1 MRNFGRQALDFVAVF
16 QLDAHNVCSG
26 FIGRVKAQIDEGTRQ

>member
-1 MRNFGRQALDFVAVF
+1 MRFFGPKPVDFVAGF

-26 FIGRVKAQIDEGTRQ
+26 FIGRVKAQIDEGTRL